1 MNNIGRGIRSDWGL
15 RIQTLVISFMLATGL
30 GPYQIGNGRN
40 GCPVV
45 VPPTTIAY
53 FKVDVYIYCDFYTMV
68 NTYLHRF

>member
-1 MNNIGRGIRSDWGL
+1 MMNNIGRGIRSDWGL

-53 FKVDVYIYCDFYTMV
+53 
-68 NTYLHRF
+68 